1 MAELSEQDKQEIT
14 EFFAENKRLKG
25 VCFRVEE
32 SFRAVVAEIWTQ
44 ANKIDQLQAENEE
57 LKRENEQLKRKTDN
71 DMTKPQ
77 PCTRFRDAGTVEWIA
92 KLNEETNEAIQ
103 EAYIVSQHEQSNK
116 EFPCEAMNKVI
127 LDARER
133 LALELTDVITVC
145 VSWLNALGYDEYM
158 RGELHRHVNEKNK
171 ARGYF

>member
-1 MAELSEQDKQEIT
+1 MGAEEG
-14 EFFAENKRLKG
+14 AKRLTDIAKT
-25 VCFRVEE
+25 VEE
-32 SFRAVVAEIWTQ
+32 KAKDIDRCHMEGSYETDKPWEEMVLWLRKARECVDSLLVAPGGQNI
-44 ANKIDQLQAENEE
+44 
-57 LKRENEQLKRKTDN
+57 

-77 PCTRFRDAGTVEWIA
+77 PCTKYRDAGTVDWVA

-103 EAYIVSQHEQSNK
+103 EAYIISQHEQSNK
-116 EFPCEAMNKVI
+116 KFPCEAMNKVI

-158 RGELHRHVNEKNK
+158 RGELHPLVNEKNK
-171 ARGYF
+171 SRGHF